1 MDVPDQSKPEYRPL
15 LTMEISI
22 ADFKKHYWLKE
33 ELQDFCRNNGI
44 GANGSK
50 VEISERIE
58 RFLRSGEKELK
69 SREKPPR
76 RTFRAADEEVL
87 SVNTVITKD
96 YTNNEKNR
104 EFFKSIIGAQFHFT
118 VRFMNFCKNN
128 AGKTF
133 QDAIDE
139 WYVEQKEKQ
148 EGKYKTVIGPQ
159 FEYNRFIRDFYRKPE
174 NKGKKLKE
182 AIAAW
187 EESKRAR
194 GK

>member
-1 MDVPDQSKPEYRPL
+1 LDAPDQSKLEYRPL
-15 LTMEISI
+15 LNREISI

-50 VEISERIE
+50 MAISERIE

-69 SREKPPR
+69 SRKKPAR

-87 SVNTVITKD
+87 SVNTIIPKD

-104 EFFKSIIGAQFHFT
+104 QFFKSIIGPQFHFT

-139 WYVEQKEKQ
+139 WYAEQKEKK

-159 FEYNRFIRDFYRKPE
+159 FEYNRFIRDFYCKPE